1 MRLFLSLIKICKLNY
16 TPFRILTTTSAHKKL
31 VRITTVPMALRYLLP
46 GQMHFMQQNGFEVI
60 MISAD
65 GPELHEVIQ
74 TEQCRHFVVP
84 MTRKITPL
92 QDLKCLI
99 QLIKIF
105 RKEQPDIVHS
115 HTPKAGLLGMLAA
128 KISGVKVRIHT
139 VAGMPLMVEK
149 GFKLQLLKFI
159 EKLTYRAANY
169 VWPNSNSLYNY
180 IIDNKFTSAKK
191 LNIISKGSTNG
202 ININRFSKT
211 VLDEN
216 TVLEIKNSINY
227 SAQHIYLL
235 CIGRLVA
242 DKGIVEL
249 VNVFTT
255 LQKKYADLKLI
266 VVGDYEEELD
276 PLPAAIMQQIK
287 SNPNIIHVKWT
298 QQVEYFMHI
307 ASYFVFPSH
316 REGFPNV
323 LLQAGAMELPIICS
337 RIAGNVDIVTHQ
349 QTGLIF
355 ETANELQM
363 TEQIEYA
370 ISNPVQM
377 QAMSASLVQI
387 IKNDYRRENIWQ
399 NMLSTYKSL
408 LHLNN

>member
-1 MRLFLSLIKICKLNY
+1 LPDTNK
-16 TPFRILTTTSAHKKL
+16 HKKL
-31 VRITTVPMALRYLLP
+31 IRITTVPMALRYLLP
-46 GQMHFMQQNGFEVI
+46 GQMGFMKQNGFDVL

-65 GPELHEVIQ
+65 GPELSEVIEN
-74 TEQCRHFVVP
+74 EQCRHIIVP

-92 QDLKCLI
+92 QDLKCLL

-105 RKEQPDIVHS
+105 KEEEPDIVHT
-115 HTPKAGLLGMLAA
+115 HTPKAGLLGMVAA
-128 KISGVKVRIHT
+128 KFCRVKVRIHT

-159 EKLTYRAANY
+159 EKLTYKAANQ

-180 IIDNKFTSAKK
+180 IAENKFAPTKK
-191 LNIISKGSTNG
+191 LKIIGKGSTNG
-202 ININRFSKT
+202 INTNRFNAT
-211 VLDEN
+211 VLDEKIIN
-216 TVLEIKNSINY
+216 EIKENIQY
-227 SAQHIYLL
+227 SNQFTYLL

-249 VNVFTT
+249 VNVF
-255 LQKKYADLKLI
+255 LILPKKQANLKLI

-287 SNPNIIHVKWT
+287 TNANIIHIKWT

-307 ASYFVFPSH
+307 ANYFVFASH

-323 LLQAGAMELPIICS
+323 LLQAGAMQLPIICS
-337 RIAGNVDIVTHQ
+337 RIAGNVDIVSDK

-355 ETANELQM
+355 DAANEKQM
-363 TEQIEYA
+363 EQQIEYA
-370 ISNPVQM
+370 IKHPDEM
-377 QAMSASLVQI
+377 QAMAVSLQQI
-387 IKNDYRRENIWQ
+387 IKKDYERENIWQ
-399 NMLSTYKSL
+399 NILSAYKSL

>member
-1 MRLFLSLIKICKLNY
+1 
-16 TPFRILTTTSAHKKL
+16 
-31 VRITTVPMALRYLLP
+31 MALRYLLP

-65 GPELHEVIQ
+65 GPELKDVLQ
-74 TEQCRHFVVP
+74 TEQCRHVIVP

-92 QDLKCLI
+92 QDLKCLF
-99 QLIKIF
+99 QLVKIF
-105 RKEQPDIVHS
+105 KKEQPDIVHS

-128 KISGVKVRIHT
+128 KLSGVKVRIHT

-149 GFKLQLLKFI
+149 GAKLQLLKFI
-159 EKLTYRAANY
+159 EKLTYWAANH

-180 IIDNKFTSAKK
+180 IVDNKFTSTSK
-191 LNIISKGSTNG
+191 LNIIGKGSTNG
-202 ININRFSKT
+202 ININRFSKA
-211 VLDEN
+211 VLNET
-216 TVLEIKNSINY
+216 TVLEVKNTINY
-227 SAQHIYLL
+227 SSAKKYLL

-255 LQKKYADLKLI
+255 LQKKHAHLQLV
-266 VVGDYEEELD
+266 VVGDYEQALD
-276 PLPAAIMQQIK
+276 PLPAAIMQQIET
-287 SNPNIIHVKWT
+287 NPGITHIKWT

-307 ASYFVFPSH
+307 AHYFVFPSH

-337 RIAGNVDIVTHQ
+337 RIAGNVDIVQHQ

-355 ETANELQM
+355 ETANQLQM
-363 TEQIEYA
+363 EEQIEYA
-370 ISNPVQM
+370 ITNPGKM
-377 QAMSASLVQI
+377 RYMSDNLVQI
-387 IKNDYRRENIWQ
+387 IKSDYQRENIWQ
-399 NMLSTYKSL
+399 NLLSSYKSL
-408 LHLNN
+408 LHLNH